1 MSNWTIR
8 HVEGKTKY
16 LIREKF
22 IVLFVSEQIQTILII
37 IKSDTLACNL
47 LFLLFY

>member
-1 MSNWTIR
+1 
-8 HVEGKTKY
+8 

-37 IKSDTLACNL
+37 IKSDTLA
-47 LFLLFY
+47 